1 VIPDETVE
9 RVRESADIVAVIGE
23 YVELKR
29 QGSDYRGPCPF
40 HQGTHRNFSVSPKK
54 AMYYCFV
61 CHEGGD
67 VFNFLTKRLGVDWP
81 TAVKM
86 VAEKSGIEVVET
98 QSRRA
103 EQKDDRDPLW
113 EVNGAAADYFRRM
126 LWEDELGRDARAYLE
141 ERAISRELADRV
153 GLGYA
158 PREIGLMR
166 THLATLGFDDERMT
180 LAGLLVVPE
189 EGTEPRPR
197 FRGRLIFPIYDLSN
211 RVVGF
216 GGRLLGPGEPKYLN
230 SAESPI
236 FSKGRLLYGLNWAKQ
251 AARRDE
257 RMLVVEGYF
266 DVLRL
271 IGAGIESAV
280 APMGTALTED
290 QAKLIRRYTSHVYLL
305 YDSDKAGLKA
315 TFRSGDELLRQGASV
330 QVVTLPEGEDPDTFV
345 RTHGARGLEAQLG
358 TSIDVF
364 ERKIQILERGGW
376 FADLRRK
383 RQALDRLLPTLRATS
398 DSLTR
403 DMYLGHASAAAGV
416 SREML
421 ERELQAPA
429 GGRRAARADAA
440 QAPRSEAPA
449 PAGGDAP
456 QAGPMSLRLGD
467 RRAGERRRGAHEPAA
482 ISERELLR
490 VLLHVPSEFE
500 RVVESVGAENFRDRD
515 LRAIFLAMAKHGPDA
530 GADVLASDLDEAAVA
545 TLQELL
551 EERGGLDHAEV
562 TVTGALARMRAQEIR
577 QRLQELQRLLA
588 IANPE
593 EQDQLLREK
602 DALAREERSLRG
614 AQHWAAVQ
622 GRESRGRH

>member
-1 VIPDETVE
+1 MIPDETVE

-29 QGSDYRGPCPF
+29 QGTDYRGPCPF

-98 QSRRA
+98 QSRRPD
-103 EQKDDRDPLW
+103 QKDDREPLW
-113 EVNGAAADYFRRM
+113 EVNGAAAEYFRRI
-126 LWEDELGRDARAYLE
+126 LWEDDLGKDARAYLDD
-141 ERAISRELADRV
+141 RGVSRELADRV

-158 PREIGLMR
+158 PREIGLVR
-166 THLATLGFDDERMT
+166 SYLSTLGFDDQRMID
-180 LAGLLVVPE
+180 AGLVVVPD

-197 FRGRLIFPIYDLSN
+197 FRGRLIFPIYDVSN

-230 SAESPI
+230 SGESSI
-236 FSKGRLLYGLNWAKQ
+236 FSKGKLLYGLNWAKQ

-266 DVLRL
+266 DVMRL
-271 IGAGIESAV
+271 IGAGIEPVV
-280 APMGTALTED
+280 APMGTALTEE
-290 QAKLIRRYTSHVYLL
+290 QAKLIRRYTDRVFLL

-345 RTHGARGLEAQLG
+345 RTHGTHGLEAQLAS
-358 TSIDVF
+358 SIDVF
-364 ERKIQILERGGW
+364 ERKIQILDRGGW
-376 FADLRRK
+376 FGDLRRK

-421 ERELQAPA
+421 ERELNSPHVT
-429 GGRRAARADAA
+429 RRARRPDSATSASSPAAPLEADSNLAI
-440 QAPRSEAPA
+440 
-449 PAGGDAP
+449 
-456 QAGPMSLRLGD
+456 RL
-467 RRAGERRRGAHEPAA
+467 GERRRDDRRRAPSATAA
-482 ISERELLR
+482 GTERELVR
-490 VLLHVPSEFE
+490 ILLHLPAHFE
-500 RVVESVGAENFRDRD
+500 QVLESFGSENFRNRD
-515 LRAIFLAMAKHGPDA
+515 LQAIFSAMTTHGPDA
-530 GADVLASDLDEAAVA
+530 DPELLASRLEPSAV
-545 TLQELL
+545 ELL
-551 EERGGLDHAEV
+551 QDLLEDRGGLDHAAE
-562 TVTGALARMRAQEIR
+562 TIAGAVARARRVEIR
-577 QRLQELQRLLA
+577 TRMNELQRLLP
-588 IANPE
+588 IATPD

-602 DALAREERSLRG
+602 NALAKEERSLAGPQR
-614 AQHWAAVQ
+614 WAAVEGPEDRE
-622 GRESRGRH
+622 GR

>member
-29 QGSDYRGPCPF
+29 QGTDFRGPCPF

-103 EQKDDRDPLW
+103 DQKDDRDPLW
-113 EVNGAAADYFRRM
+113 EINGVAADYFRRM
-126 LWEDELGRDARAYLE
+126 LWEDDLGRDARAYLE
-141 ERAISRELADRV
+141 DRGVARELADRV
-153 GLGYA
+153 GLGFA

-166 THLATLGFDDERMT
+166 SYLTTLGFDDERMIA
-180 LAGLLVVPE
+180 AGLVVTPD

-197 FRGRLIFPIYDLSN
+197 FRGRLMFPIFDISS

-271 IGAGIESAV
+271 IGAGIESVV
-280 APMGTALTED
+280 APMGTALTEE
-290 QAKLIRRYTSHVYLL
+290 QAKLVRRYTDRVFLL

-315 TFRSGDELLRQGASV
+315 TFRSGDELLRQGAAV
-330 QVVTLPEGEDPDTFV
+330 QVVTLPEGEDPDSFV
-345 RTHGARGLEAQLG
+345 RAQGARGLEAQLAS
-358 TSIDVF
+358 SIDVF
-364 ERKIQILERGGW
+364 ERKIQILDRGGW

-383 RQALDRLLPTLRATS
+383 RQALDRLLPTLRATT
-398 DSLTR
+398 DPLTR
-403 DMYLGHASAAAGV
+403 DLYLGHASTAAGV

-421 ERELQAPA
+421 ERELALVPRARSIGPGRAPSPA
-429 GGRRAARADAA
+429 APEPDPREQRGQPVPPPDARRV
-440 QAPRSEAPA
+440 
-449 PAGGDAP
+449 
-456 QAGPMSLRLGD
+456 
-467 RRAGERRRGAHEPAA
+467 RRGERRKVSGERALGA
-482 ISERELLR
+482 ERELVR
-490 VLLHVPSEFE
+490 VLLHRPTYFE
-500 RVVESVGAENFRDRD
+500 QVVERIGADGFRDPELQR
-515 LRAIFLAMAKHGPDA
+515 IFAAMVALGADA
-530 GADVLASDLDEAAVA
+530 GPEPLAERLDPDSVEVM
-545 TLQELL
+545 QELL
-551 EERGGLDHAEV
+551 DEPGGLDHADE
-562 TVTGALARMRAQEIR
+562 TVAGSLALLHERQIAERMSEIDR
-577 QRLQELQRLLA
+577 ELPLA
-588 IANPE
+588 NSE
-593 EQDQLLREK
+593 EKDQLTREK
-602 DALAREERSLRG
+602 MSLTAELRRLGGRSWKQFR
-614 AQHWAAVQ
+614 
-622 GRESRGRH
+622 

>member
-29 QGSDYRGPCPF
+29 QGTDYRGPCPF

-103 EQKDDRDPLW
+103 DQKDDRDPLW
-113 EVNGAAADYFRRM
+113 EVNGAAAEYFRRI
-126 LWEDELGRDARAYLE
+126 LWEDDLGRDARAYLE
-141 ERAISRELADRV
+141 EREIPRELADRV
-153 GLGYA
+153 GLGFA

-166 THLATLGFDDERMT
+166 TYLSTLGFDDERMT
-180 LAGLLVVPE
+180 QAGLLVVPD

-197 FRGRLIFPIYDLSN
+197 FRGRLIFPIYDVSS

-230 SAESPI
+230 SAESAI

-266 DVLRL
+266 DALRL
-271 IGAGIESAV
+271 IGAGIESVV
-280 APMGTALTED
+280 APMGTALTEE
-290 QAKLIRRYTSHVYLL
+290 QAKLIRRYTQRVFLL

-345 RTHGARGLEAQLG
+345 RTHGARGIEAQLAI
-358 TSIDVF
+358 SIDVF

-383 RQALDRLLPTLRATS
+383 RQALDRLLPTLRATT
-398 DSLTR
+398 DPLTR
-403 DMYLGHASAAAGV
+403 DLYLGHASSASGV

-421 ERELQAPA
+421 ERELATAQPRIVRSARPPTPGGSDADPREQRGTKAPPPDA
-429 GGRRAARADAA
+429 QRVRRGDWRRAAGAR
-440 QAPRSEAPA
+440 
-449 PAGGDAP
+449 AGGA
-456 QAGPMSLRLGD
+456 
-467 RRAGERRRGAHEPAA
+467 
-482 ISERELLR
+482 ERELVR
-490 VLLHVPSEFE
+490 VLLHRPAYFEQVVE
-500 RVVESVGAENFRDRD
+500 RVGADSFRDPELRRIFAALVALGAESGPEALSDKLDAESVER
-515 LRAIFLAMAKHGPDA
+515 
-530 GADVLASDLDEAAVA
+530 V
-545 TLQELL
+545 QELL
-551 EERGGLDHAEV
+551 DEGGGLDHADEV
-562 TVTGALARMRAQEIR
+562 VSGSLALLHERALADRMSEIDR
-577 QRLQELQRLLA
+577 ELPLA
-588 IANPE
+588 NSAE
-593 EQDQLLREK
+593 KDELTREK
-602 DALAREERSLRG
+602 MQLTDELRRLG
-614 AQHWAAVQ
+614 
-622 GRESRGRH
+622 GRRWKQFR

>member
-29 QGSDYRGPCPF
+29 QGTDFRGPCPF

-113 EVNGAAADYFRRM
+113 EVNGAAADYFRRI
-126 LWEDELGRDARAYLE
+126 LWEDDLGRDARAYLE

-153 GLGYA
+153 GLGFA

-166 THLATLGFDDERMT
+166 THLNTLGFDDERMIQ
-180 LAGLLVVPE
+180 AGLLVVSE

-197 FRGRLIFPIYDLSN
+197 FRGRLIFPIYDLSS

-230 SAESPI
+230 SAESAI

-266 DVLRL
+266 DAVRL
-271 IGAGIESAV
+271 IGAGIESVV

-290 QAKLIRRYTSHVYLL
+290 QAKLIRRYTEHVFLL

-345 RTHGARGLEAQLG
+345 RTHGARGLEAQLA

-398 DSLTR
+398 DALTR

-421 ERELQAPA
+421 ERELALAPGTRRPNRGPQPSAPSRPASEPGA
-429 GGRRAARADAA
+429 GDDQRRGTMA
-440 QAPRSEAPA
+440 
-449 PAGGDAP
+449 
-456 QAGPMSLRLGD
+456 MRLAD
-467 RRAGERRRGAHEPAA
+467 RRGGERRRGSADGSA
-482 ISERELLR
+482 STERELIR
-490 VLLHVPSEFE
+490 ILLHVPGEFD
-500 RVVESVGAENFRDRD
+500 RVIEAVGPENFRDQA
-515 LRAIFLAMAKHGPDA
+515 LRAIFHAMAQHGADA
-530 GADVLASDLDEAAVA
+530 GADVLASDLDEDGVA
-545 TLQELL
+545 LLQELL
-551 EERGGLDHAEV
+551 EERGGLENADS
-562 TVTGALARMRAQEIR
+562 TISGALDTMRAREIGE
-577 QRLQELQRLLA
+577 RLQELQRLLA

-602 DALAREERSLRG
+602 NALAKEQRLLRG

-622 GRESRGRH
+622 TKERRRRD